1 MRIWKDSEGKS
12 HELKIDGRV
21 AQRLKAVCE
30 LDLLRCLVDKNQM
43 GVIMTQLASDPA
55 LLMAVC
61 AEVEGVD
68 QDAQAEYFA
77 CWDGDSF
84 ESASTALI
92 ESIADFFPA
101 GPRAILL
108 KLTEKTTAASK
119 AIQPRAI
126 AEANRILDQM
136 DFTSELGKLLMPGSG
151 GTASVQSSEQAQ
163 SS

>member
-1 MRIWKDSEGKS
+1 MRIWKDSQGKS
-12 HELKIDGRV
+12 HELKIDGHI
-21 AQRLKAVCE
+21 AQRLKAVCN
-30 LDLLRCLVDKNQM
+30 LDLLKCLVDRNQM
-43 GVIMTQLASDPA
+43 GVVMTQLASDPA

-61 AEVEGVD
+61 AEAEGID
-68 QDAQAEYFA
+68 EEGQSEYFGL
-77 CWDGDSF
+77 WNGDSF

-136 DFTSELGKLLMPGSG
+136 DFTSELEKLLTPGSG
-151 GTASVQSSEQAQ
+151 GIASVQSLGRDQ
-163 SS
+163 SG